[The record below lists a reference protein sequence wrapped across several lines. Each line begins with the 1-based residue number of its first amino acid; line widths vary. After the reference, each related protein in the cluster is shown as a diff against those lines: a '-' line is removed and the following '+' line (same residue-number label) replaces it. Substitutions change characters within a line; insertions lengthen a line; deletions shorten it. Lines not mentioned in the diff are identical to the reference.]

1 MPKKNEHFDYGDTRI
16 TEKFS
21 NIYSLKSRVNVSVS
35 VINTITEMNF
45 PKRPEIVKSQHS
57 KSQVVA
63 FDFQDQVSVFIVR
76 ENKIRIAAREAMPAE
91 TYGAG

>member
-1 MPKKNEHFDYGDTRI
+1 
-16 TEKFS
+16 
-21 NIYSLKSRVNVSVS
+21 
-35 VINTITEMNF
+35 MNF
-45 PKRPEIVKSQHS
+45 PKRPEIVKSQNS